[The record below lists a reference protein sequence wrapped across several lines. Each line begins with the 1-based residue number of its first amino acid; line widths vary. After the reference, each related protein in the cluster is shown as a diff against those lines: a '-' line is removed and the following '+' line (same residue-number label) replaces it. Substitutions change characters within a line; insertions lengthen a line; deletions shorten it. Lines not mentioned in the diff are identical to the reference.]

1 MELDL
6 GPEIAQ
12 FRAELRDWIA
22 AEAPGALAGL
32 IDWNMP
38 MTAGGRRGAR
48 LAAAEAHPAY
58 AEWAAKMAARR
69 LICAQWPEEFG
80 GQGMDAVR
88 VAVLNEEFYRAGVPR
103 VTRGMGEA
111 LVGPSVIVHGTPEQR
126 AYFLP
131 RIISGEDVYCQGFSE
146 PNHGSD
152 LAAVQTRG
160 VVEGDEVVITGQK
173 VWTSGA
179 ARANR
184 MFLLCRTDPG
194 AEKHAGLSYVL
205 IDFTGPGVQY
215 RPIKQMSGAAEFC
228 EDFLDGVRAPLFN
241 VIGGL
246 NNGWRV
252 AMTTLGHER
261 GGRATVAH
269 LAFEQEFWELV
280 ETARKRG
287 KTADPLV
294 RQRLAWA
301 YTQVELMRYSGLRT
315 LAQLAAGRPPGPE
328 ASVAKLF
335 WSEYHKRLGEI
346 AMGIEGAGRAAAAG
360 RRRLSGQLLAE
371 RVPGQPGRHDLLRD
385 QRDPAEHHRRARPG
399 PAQGAAGVMVNPASR
414 ELVTPQRLRA
424 FFAPESIA
432 LVGASENSGWARFIV
447 ASCAATGFAGPLTA
461 VHPRARTAFGLPVV
475 PSLRDLP
482 EPADLAFILAPV
494 QAVEGVLDDMGAAG
508 IPNAVVL
515 ASGYREVG
523 EDGRALRGRAARPR
537 DSERRHRARPELPG
551 LRQRAYPGGTLRAEP
566 AAAADRRTGRRR
578 AAERRP
584 GQRGAGLRPG
594 ARHRAQRAHLDGQ
607 RVPDENGRRARLPGR
622 GRGDQGDLPVP

>member
-22 AEAPGALAGL
+22 AEAPPALAGL

-38 MTAGGRRGAR
+38 LTAGGRRGAR
-48 LAAAEAHPAY
+48 VAAAQAHPAY
-58 AEWAAKMAARR
+58 AEWAAKLLARR
-69 LICAQWPEEFG
+69 LICPQWPEEFG
-80 GQGMDAVR
+80 GQGMDALR
-88 VAVLNEEFYRAGVPR
+88 VAVLNEEFHRAGLPR

-126 AYFLP
+126 AWFLP

-146 PNHGSD
+146 PDHGSD
-152 LAAVQTRG
+152 LAAVETRG
-160 VVEGDEVVITGQK
+160 VVEADEVVITGQK

-194 AEKHAGLSYVL
+194 APRHAGLSYVL

-215 RPIKQMSGAAEFC
+215 RPVKQMSGAAEFF

-261 GGRATVAH
+261 GGQATVVH
-269 LAFEQEFWELV
+269 LAFEREFWELV

-294 RQRLAWA
+294 RQQLAWA

-315 LAQLAAGRPPGPE
+315 LAQLASGRPPGPE

-346 AMGIEGAGRAAAAG
+346 AVGIEGADG
-360 RRRLSGQLLAE
+360 
-371 RVPGQPGRHDLLRD
+371 LLRPD
-385 QRDPAEHHRRARPG
+385 GDGYPVSSWQSVFLSSRAGTIYSGTSEIQRNIIGERA
-399 PAQGAAGVMVNPASR
+399 
-414 ELVTPQRLRA
+414 L
-424 FFAPESIA
+424 
-432 LVGASENSGWARFIV
+432 
-447 ASCAATGFAGPLTA
+447 
-461 VHPRARTAFGLPVV
+461 GLPK
-475 PSLRDLP
+475 
-482 EPADLAFILAPV
+482 EP
-494 QAVEGVLDDMGAAG
+494 
-508 IPNAVVL
+508 
-515 ASGYREVG
+515 
-523 EDGRALRGRAARPR
+523 
-537 DSERRHRARPELPG
+537 
-551 LRQRAYPGGTLRAEP
+551 
-566 AAAADRRTGRRR
+566 
-578 AAERRP
+578 
-584 GQRGAGLRPG
+584 
-594 ARHRAQRAHLDGQ
+594 
-607 RVPDENGRRARLPGR
+607 RVS
-622 GRGDQGDLPVP
+622 